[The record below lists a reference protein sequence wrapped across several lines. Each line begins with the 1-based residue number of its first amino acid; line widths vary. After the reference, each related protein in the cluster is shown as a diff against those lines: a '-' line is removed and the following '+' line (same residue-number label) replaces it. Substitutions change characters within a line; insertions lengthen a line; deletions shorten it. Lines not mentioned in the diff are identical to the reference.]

1 MTITIKQLN
10 AKIAGIAKRTAAW
23 RDDVQLILV
32 GCAQHAFD
40 NGNVDPATRLVKALT
55 GADARAL
62 IHWTEKH
69 MPAVWVKAESQFRLN
84 KSFKGE
90 YDAVTLLSEA
100 WWELAT
106 KPKDISSS
114 LDVLDALRSFIKRM
128 EREAAKEIDG
138 QKVTVE
144 HADLITKLSTLA
156 NAVEFVE
163 AK

>member
-1 MTITIKQLN
+1 MSMTIKQLN
-10 AKIAGIAKRTAAW
+10 AKIAGIAKRTETW
-23 RDDVQLILV
+23 RNDVQIILV

-69 MPAVWVKAESQFRLN
+69 MPAVWVKAENQFRLN

-90 YDAVTLLSEA
+90 YDAIALLGDA
-100 WWELAT
+100 WWLLAT
-106 KPKDISSS
+106 KPKEVSSS
-114 LDVLDALRSFIKRM
+114 LDVLDSLRGFIKRM

-144 HADLITKLSTLA
+144 HADLITKLTALA

-163 AK
+163 Q